1 MSNLIDKLL
10 GRYFLAFILSALI
23 CWDMNWAIQFGILV
37 GCFFAGGISGLIWG
51 KKDVESK

>member
-1 MSNLIDKLL
+1 MTWDKLTS
-10 GRYFLAFILSALI
+10 RYFLAFVLSSLI
-23 CWDMNWAIQFGILV
+23 CVHMNWAIQFGILV